1 MKNLLHDIPVLAALA
16 LVSAG
21 VVSCSDELRETGN
34 TEVSFTATIPAEPGT
49 RSPGDAAQ
57 VNTLVVGVFKDGVE
71 TDRKTFPV
79 SGSPVDMRLTLA
91 RNQTYS
97 FVFWAYNDACS
108 VYDITDLTAVKM
120 TAVNQTVTFSQAEA
134 ADAFF
139 ATPENIT
146 IAGSNSYPVT
156 LVRPLAQVNVG
167 TTGNAAP
174 TVFTAKAVPDTFHPF
189 DNTVSGAADFVWNFT
204 TVTATAERFTVD
216 GTEYS
221 CLATGYLFAP
231 AAEAMQM
238 EAEIKLTTGGIGGT
252 TTKTIVFPQVELQ
265 ANRRSNIVGGFTE
278 E

>member
-1 MKNLLHDIPVLAALA
+1 MKNLLHEIPVLAVLA

-21 VVSCSDELRETGN
+21 IISCSDELRDAGDA
-34 TEVSFTATIPAEPGT
+34 EVSFTATIPAEPGT

-57 VNTLVVGVFKDGVE
+57 VNTLVVGVFKDGAE
-71 TDRKTFPV
+71 IDRKTFPV
-79 SGSPVDMRLTLA
+79 TGFPVDVRLTLA
-91 RNQTYS
+91 RDQTYS
-97 FVFWAYNDACS
+97 FVFWAYNDACG
-108 VYDITDLTAVKM
+108 VYNIGDLTAVKM
-120 TAVNQTVTFSQAEA
+120 AAVNQTVTLSEAET

-139 ATPENIT
+139 AAPKNIT

-174 TVFTAKAVPDTFHPF
+174 AVFTAKAVPDTFHPF
-189 DNTVSGAADFVWNFT
+189 DNTVSGATDFVRNFT
-204 TVTATAERFTVD
+204 TVTATAEKFTVD
-216 GTEYS
+216 GTKYS
-221 CLATGYLFAP
+221 YLATSYLFAP

-238 EAEIKLTTGGIGGT
+238 EAEITLTTGGIGGT